1 MPVLTDPREVTILWI
16 FCLVES
22 CRIHS
27 GVDIKSVHLY
37 ASLVFVANT
46 ACNKSRGREIL

>member
-1 MPVLTDPREVTILWI
+1 MSVLTERGPVTILWI
-16 FCLVES
+16 VCLVES
-22 CRIHS
+22 CTIHG

-37 ASLVFVANT
+37 ASLVLVANT